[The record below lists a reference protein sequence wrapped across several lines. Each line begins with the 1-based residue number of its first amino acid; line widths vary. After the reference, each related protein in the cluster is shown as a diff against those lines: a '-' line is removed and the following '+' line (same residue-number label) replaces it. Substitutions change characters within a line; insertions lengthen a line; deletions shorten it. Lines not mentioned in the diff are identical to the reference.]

1 MGRASSGHER
11 KASTHQ
17 PEASRCQRRR
27 HGKLLP
33 EHPGG
38 AKQTRQLPQT
48 SLAEA
53 GNLTRRALSE
63 RPRNASPERLT
74 AVQALA
80 GPGLRTSAGW
90 RGKAATGSRPR
101 AASGHEGPVRMAALV
116 VAANQLLEP

>member
-1 MGRASSGHER
+1 MGRAAAGHVR

-17 PEASRCQRRR
+17 PDASRCPRRR
-27 HGKLLP
+27 HGRLLP

-38 AKQTRQLPQT
+38 VKQTRQLPQT
-48 SLAEA
+48 SPAEA

-63 RPRNASPERLT
+63 RPRNAGPECLT
-74 AVQALA
+74 AVQASE

-90 RGKAATGSRPR
+90 RGEAATCSRPQ
-101 AASGHEGPVRMAALV
+101 ATSGHEGPIRMAALV